1 MHAWTV
7 HGSSSSASARAGTD
21 TSSTHHMLTR
31 RRRARARLA
40 VQVAYDARLPFGV
53 DGYRADCRDYV
64 FSEVLYIGG
73 GNGVCASGGGV
84 GVRVKSRI
92 FFGGGSTRSTASCPG
107 KSARTFNHKC
117 SLPDLKDP

>member
-1 MHAWTV
+1 
-7 HGSSSSASARAGTD
+7 
-21 TSSTHHMLTR
+21 MLTR
-31 RRRARARLA
+31 TAATESSGGLA
-40 VQVAYDARLPFGV
+40 SADVVGFGFGGMVAQELCIQFPKVAKSLSLVGTAT
-53 DGYRADCRDYV
+53 GGKGG
-64 FSEVLYIGG
+64 SIGG

-107 KSARTFNHKC
+107 KSAQTFNHKC